1 MSCLLASCVCL
12 CAESK
17 TNKNYICIYIWE
29 TTSSG
34 SWNTLHLCLQ
44 ITVLR
49 IVCKLQEHRCTWKAP
64 AARQPQKQA
73 QAQDQSSWR
82 SKNKICTHCL
92 FTTDLISSEYK
103 QSDSVIT
110 KYLGCKIKHPKD
122 WKCSTG
128 GYYTELF
135 GMATFKMLSL
145 FSPHCTSEHLKQ
157 NEASRSFFSSLLLP
171 NFTKRNKSESYFS
184 ISKISSSSR
193 VAPSIIKAILY
204 FLMNIIRRCNCWWFL
219 RKKQQAVSMPMA

>member
-1 MSCLLASCVCL
+1 MYLKSTSC
-12 CAESK
+12 K
-17 TNKNYICIYIWE
+17 TATK
-29 TTSSG
+29 TSS
-34 SWNTLHLCLQ
+34 STRPILLEEQEQDLHPLFIYNRPHKLRVQ
-44 ITVLR
+44 TVR
-49 IVCKLQEHRCTWKAP
+49 F
-64 AARQPQKQA
+64 
-73 QAQDQSSWR
+73 SY
-82 SKNKICTHCL
+82 NKIFRLQNQAPEALKMQH
-92 FTTDLISSEYK
+92 
-103 QSDSVIT
+103 
-110 KYLGCKIKHPKD
+110 
-122 WKCSTG
+122 W

-204 FLMNIIRRCNCWWFL
+204 FLMNIIRRCNC
-219 RKKQQAVSMPMA
+219 

>member
-110 KYLGCKIKHPKD
+110 KYLGCKIKHPKH

-128 GYYTELF
+128 VTTL
-135 GMATFKMLSL
+135 
-145 FSPHCTSEHLKQ
+145 
-157 NEASRSFFSSLLLP
+157 SSLGWPHSKCCPCSLPIALL
-171 NFTKRNKSESYFS
+171 S
-184 ISKISSSSR
+184 ISSKMKRVGVFSHHCSCQISLKEIRARAIS
-193 VAPSIIKAILY
+193 PSQRFPL
-204 FLMNIIRRCNCWWFL
+204 LVGL
-219 RKKQQAVSMPMA
+219 HPVL